1 MSAVAF
7 FISAHGLG
15 HAARAAA
22 VMQAL
27 HDRRPHL
34 RCEIFSAA
42 PAWFFHE
49 SLTGPWRYHAL
60 AVDVGLVQVD
70 SLHEDMPAT
79 LAALDA
85 FYPLDAGLVQALARQ
100 IVALGCELVLCDI
113 APLGIAVAAAAGLPS
128 VLIENFT
135 WEWIYAGLE
144 EAYPDLRRH
153 RCYLAQLF
161 AAADH
166 RIQAEPVCV
175 AQAGAFTTPPIARRP
190 RQTRTEIRQRLGVAA
205 NAPLVLLTMGGAAW
219 EYAFLP
225 RLTTAQPDIQFLIP
239 GSVSQVERRQNLFLL
254 PRQSGWYHPDLI
266 QAVDA
271 VVGKLGYSTVAEA
284 YHSRVP
290 FVFVTR
296 PTFRE
301 SAVLQAFVQAHLP
314 SLALTAPAFAG
325 GEWLAALPPLL
336 APPQPTTASAAA
348 AAPAAAAAAHLLSLL
363 WANDRQWM

>member
-239 GSVSQVERRQNLFLL
+239 GSVSQVERWW
-254 PRQSGWYHPDLI
+254 PTKS
-266 QAVDA
+266 
-271 VVGKLGYSTVAEA
+271 STV
-284 YHSRVP
+284 STSVP
-290 FVFVTR
+290 GNRRR
-296 PTFRE
+296 PRPSCCRNSVADSVGRRKSTLLMAGM
-301 SAVLQAFVQAHLP
+301 STP
-314 SLALTAPAFAG
+314 SLRMSETKPHSSG
-325 GEWLAALPPLL
+325 SSG
-336 APPQPTTASAAA
+336 SA
-348 AAPAAAAAAHLLSLL
+348 
-363 WANDRQWM
+363 